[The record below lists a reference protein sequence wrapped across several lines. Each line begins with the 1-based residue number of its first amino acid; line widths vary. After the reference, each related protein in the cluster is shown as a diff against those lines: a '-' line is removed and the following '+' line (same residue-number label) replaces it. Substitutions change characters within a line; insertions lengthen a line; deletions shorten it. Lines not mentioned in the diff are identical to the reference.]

1 MRRHRKDNSKK
12 VAKIMVMSLCPL
24 IAMYLGI
31 SAYFMN
37 HFYFGSTI
45 YDVNVSGKTVKQAEA
60 LLADEISGYTLK
72 LQGRNDV
79 SEEIKGTDIALEYEQ
94 GDKIE
99 NFKKSQNPFLWI
111 ASLFTKNEFTN
122 EQLVT
127 FDKDLL
133 KDKIDNSSFFDKEN
147 IIEPK
152 NPTFEYGDDGFN
164 IVTEVKGSKID
175 EEVLV
180 NKVSE
185 AVKDGNTV
193 IDLNELG
200 CYVEPKYTENS
211 PEVNEAKKSLDKIAD
226 SKITYTFGSR
236 SEVLDGSTISKWL
249 NVDDNME
256 VTVDENHARQY
267 VESLAR
273 NYNTY
278 SNTRDFTTS
287 TNKKIQVSGGNYGW
301 IINKPEETKQLIEV
315 IKQGEKVTREP
326 VYSQEAISREK
337 DDVGNTYVELDMTK
351 QHIWFYKNGALIVEG
366 DVVTGNAANNWSTPV
381 GTYRLNYKE
390 RNATLKG
397 EDYES
402 KVNYWLP
409 FNNNIGIH
417 DAGWRTEFG
426 GQIYLTNGSHGC
438 VNAPYEVAE
447 KIFQNIEAGTP
458 IICYYE

>member
-1 MRRHRKDNSKK
+1 
-12 VAKIMVMSLCPL
+12 
-24 IAMYLGI
+24 
-31 SAYFMN
+31 
-37 HFYFGSTI
+37 
-45 YDVNVSGKTVKQAEA
+45 
-60 LLADEISGYTLK
+60 
-72 LQGRNDV
+72 
-79 SEEIKGTDIALEYEQ
+79 
-94 GDKIE
+94 
-99 NFKKSQNPFLWI
+99 
-111 ASLFTKNEFTN
+111 
-122 EQLVT
+122 
-127 FDKDLL
+127 
-133 KDKIDNSSFFDKEN
+133 FDKEN

-164 IVTEVKGSKID
+164 IVTGVKGSKID

>member
-1 MRRHRKDNSKK
+1 MGKHEKKSSKK
-12 VAKIMVMSLCPL
+12 ISKIIVMSLCPL
-24 IAMYLGI
+24 IVIYLGV

-60 LLADEISGYTLK
+60 LLANEISGYTLK
-72 LQGRNDV
+72 LQGRNNIL
-79 SEEIKGTDIALEYEQ
+79 EEIKGTDIGLQYEQ
-94 GDKIE
+94 SNKIE
-99 NFKKSQNPFLWI
+99 NFKKSQKPFLWI
-111 ASLFTKNEFTN
+111 VSLFTKDKLTN

-127 FDKDLL
+127 FNKELL
-133 KDKIDNSSFFDKEN
+133 KNKIDNSSFFDKQN

-152 NPTFEYGDDGFN
+152 NPTFEYENGTFN
-164 IVTEVKGSKID
+164 IVAEVKGSKIN
-175 EEVLV
+175 EETLM

-185 AVKDGNTV
+185 AIKNGNTV

-211 PEVNEAKKSLDKIAD
+211 PEVMEAKKTLDKIA
-226 SKITYTFGSR
+226 SSSITYTFGSR
-236 SEVLDGSTISKWL
+236 SEVLDGKTISQWL
-249 NVDDNME
+249 NVDNNME
-256 VTVDENHARQY
+256 VTVDENSTRQY

-287 TNKKIQVSGGNYGW
+287 SNKKIQVSGGNYGW
-301 IINKPEETKQLIEV
+301 IINKPEETKQLIEI
-315 IKQGEKVTREP
+315 IKQGEKVTRDP
-326 VYSQEAISREK
+326 VYSQEAMSREK
-337 DDVGNTYVELDMTK
+337 DDIGNTYVELDMTK
-351 QHIWFYKNGALIVEG
+351 QHIWFYKNGELIVEG

-397 EDYES
+397 ENYES

-438 VNAPYEVAE
+438 VNAPYQVAE
-447 KIFQNIEAGTP
+447 KIFQNIEPGTP
-458 IICYYE
+458 IVCYYE